1 MGGDTAMN
9 RRPYIIIL
17 AVLLIAIAATVG
29 YMYYKKMPQV
39 SGDETKEMLEGYK
52 AGLEEAYIELNDTYA
67 KLAVDKDPAKW
78 HSFSS
83 EWMPKL
89 SGIRPANIDKRLP
102 SKYDGK
108 KNLLVSTH
116 GAIISLWTEYNKD
129 FTGGTT
135 DQERVKEMK
144 TGIEDVFKNLKI

>member
-39 SGDETKEMLEGYK
+39 SNDETKEMLEGYK
-52 AGLEEAYIELNDTYA
+52 AGLEEAYTELNETYA
-67 KLAVDKDPAKW
+67 ELAVDKDPAKW

-116 GAIISLWTEYNKD
+116 GALISLWTEYNKD
-129 FTGGTT
+129 FTGDET

-144 TGIEDVFKNLKI
+144 TGIEDVFENLEI